1 MSETSA
7 RSTKRGPEHANFG
20 LRRSD
25 ATRAR
30 ISEMAS
36 ARTGEKNPFYGRRHS
51 DATKHR
57 IAEQK
62 RGQRPANSRPVI
74 VNGVAHPSV
83 TEAARHLH
91 ISPALVIY
99 RLKSLKYDYH
109 YAEGD
114 VDTPGGVGSP

>member
-30 ISEMAS
+30 ISEAAS
-36 ARTGEKNPFYGRRHS
+36 ARTEDKNPFYGHKHG

-62 RGQRPANSRPVI
+62 RGQQPANSRPV
-74 VNGVAHPSV
+74 VADGVAYPSV
-83 TEAARHLH
+83 TAARHLH

-109 YAEGD
+109 YAESD
-114 VDTPGGVGSP
+114 VDTPGCVGSP